1 MTIQRNV
8 AEAKAQLS
16 QLLKAA
22 VSGEDVV
29 IARAGRALVRL
40 VPVVPVGKRRL
51 GSLEL
56 EVPDEL
62 FDPLEEGE
70 LEGWR

>member
-16 QLLKAA
+16 QLLNAA

-40 VPVVPVGKRRL
+40 VPVVPPGKRRL
-51 GSLEL
+51 GTMAL

-62 FDPLEEGE
+62 FDPLDEAE
-70 LEGWR
+70 LTGWQ